1 MGYERFPPLLA
12 TPACPSLLVQTVGIL
27 MILDPKFVPLHDEFS
42 VKLIMSKLASVFLVA
57 LTQPRPFC
65 RTASLKLYLT

>member
-42 VKLIMSKLASVFLVA
+42 VKIDNVEACVCVLGGTNTV
-57 LTQPRPFC
+57 
-65 RTASLKLYLT
+65 